1 MAINRTKS
9 RRQGALLTIA
19 FCVAGLLSV
28 SLQAA
33 DQAPASSDGQLPVL
47 SDPKTE
53 SNPYRDRAD
62 IATIG
67 REIFN
72 HNCSRCH
79 GVDAVASGTGA
90 MPAPDLRRLG
100 SYCRRLADETFKTT
114 CRNDTDAYF
123 LKSALKGKT
132 IVGVEHMPAWENILS
147 RESLW
152 AIRTY
157 LESRGN
163 KPR

>member
-9 RRQGALLTIA
+9 RHQGVLLAVTL
-19 FCVAGLLSV
+19 CVAGLLSMP
-28 SLQAA
+28 LQAA
-33 DQAPASSDGQLPVL
+33 DHVPATGDGPLPAL
-47 SDPKTE
+47 SNPKTE
-53 SNPYRDRAD
+53 SNPYRDQAD
-62 IATIG
+62 VATIG

-79 GVDAVASGTGA
+79 GIDAVASGAGA

>member
-1 MAINRTKS
+1 MAINRTES
-9 RRQGALLTIA
+9 RRSRGALLTAA
-19 FCVAGLLSV
+19 FFVAGFLAMP
-28 SLQAA
+28 LQAA
-33 DQAPASSDGQLPVL
+33 DVPSAGDGLPPL

-62 IATIG
+62 VATVG

-72 HNCSRCH
+72 HHCSRCH
-79 GVDAVASGTGA
+79 GVDAVASGVGA

-100 SYCRRLADETFKTT
+100 NYCRRLAEGALKTT
-114 CRNDTDAYF
+114 CRDDTDAYV
-123 LKSALKGKT
+123 LKSVLKGKT
-132 IVGVEHMPAWENILS
+132 VVGIEHMPAWENILS

-157 LESRGN
+157 LESRGG